1 MICVVALAAY
11 LEPARHAARISRASL
26 WQSNRGDA
34 PAKGWEPLGRYTGG
48 MAVFLI
54 GILAACSQLAAEDWP
69 QWRGPSSL
77 GISAEHGL
85 PTRWS
90 GKDNIAWK
98 ATLAGFGASSPI
110 VTGSLVIVTSQI
122 GSYATG
128 GGGDPRLAR
137 DDRSLAI
144 LENPMGGTRMAASQG
159 REVFL
164 AVEAFRPSDGE
175 RLWEYRT
182 PATGER
188 PDNHEKHNLATP
200 TPVTDGERVYAWF
213 GNGQVVALDLQGK
226 EVWKRHLGKEYGSFL
241 NLWGHGSSPALY
253 KDLLILLCDHR
264 PVSYLLALDKRTG
277 KERWK
282 VDRGQER
289 VSHSTPVVALGPK
302 GDEMI
307 VNSSERIDSYDPAT
321 GRLLWHAGSERQT
334 PIPSPVVH
342 DGIIYMSRGYR
353 NSDILAL
360 RMGARGDISATGVL
374 WRVPNGGSY
383 VPSVLQYGGLVY
395 MTNEVGVV
403 TCIEAATGERVWRKR
418 LGGIFFASPVAGD
431 GKVYMASET
440 GETFVLRAGREPEVL
455 AKNDVG
461 ERLVASPAISGGR
474 IYLRSDGSL
483 FAIGPAVK

>member
-1 MICVVALAAY
+1 VA
-11 LEPARHAARISRASL
+11 P
-26 WQSNRGDA
+26 
-34 PAKGWEPLGRYTGG
+34 
-48 MAVFLI
+48 
-54 GILAACSQLAAEDWP
+54 
-69 QWRGPSSL
+69 
-77 GISAEHGL
+77 
-85 PTRWS
+85 
-90 GKDNIAWK
+90 
-98 ATLAGFGASSPI
+98 
-110 VTGSLVIVTSQI
+110 
-122 GSYATG
+122 
-128 GGGDPRLAR
+128 
-137 DDRSLAI
+137 
-144 LENPMGGTRMAASQG
+144 
-159 REVFL
+159 
-164 AVEAFRPSDGE
+164 
-175 RLWEYRT
+175 
-182 PATGER
+182 
-188 PDNHEKHNLATP
+188 
-200 TPVTDGERVYAWF
+200 
-213 GNGQVVALDLQGK
+213 
-226 EVWKRHLGKEYGSFL
+226 
-241 NLWGHGSSPALY
+241 
-253 KDLLILLCDHR
+253 
-264 PVSYLLALDKRTG
+264 
-277 KERWK
+277 
-282 VDRGQER
+282 
-289 VSHSTPVVALGPK
+289 GPK